1 MNLTESQKNSLITWV
16 QEGRSL
22 ADVQRLLREEFKI
35 SMTYMDVR
43 FLIDDLDV
51 ALVDDADEDGEDA
64 AEAAKPAEDAAA
76 ELVDDGAGVVVDVDA
91 VMRPGALVSGTVKFS
106 DGKSLGWQLTASGQ
120 LGLVPDQDDAEYR
133 PSAED
138 LQDFQVK
145 LQDVLKKKGF

>member
-1 MNLTESQKNSLITWV
+1 MELTESQKNAVVAWV

-22 ADVQRLLREEFKI
+22 ADVQRLLREEFKV
-35 SMTYMDVR
+35 SMTYLDVR

-51 ALVDDADEDGEDA
+51 PLVEESEETEEAVDEATPVDDAE
-64 AEAAKPAEDAAA
+64 A
-76 ELVDDGAGVVVDVDA
+76 ELVDDGAGVSVDVDA
-91 VMRPGALVSGTVKFS
+91 VMRPGSLVSGNVKFS

-120 LGLVPDQDDAEYR
+120 LGLVPDEDDAEYR

-145 LQDVLKKKGF
+145 LQEVLKQKGF